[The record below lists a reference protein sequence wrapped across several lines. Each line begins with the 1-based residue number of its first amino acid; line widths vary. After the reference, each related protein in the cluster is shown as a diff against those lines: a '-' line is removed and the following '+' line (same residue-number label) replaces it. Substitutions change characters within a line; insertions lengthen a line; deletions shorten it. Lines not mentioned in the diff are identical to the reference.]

1 MSHQI
6 IVEKGMVSI
15 SLAANEYCV
24 AKRFATCFC
33 RAGLNPVVLHQAKV
47 GGLQPLVV
55 RQLEPLQIL
64 DAGLG

>member
-6 IVEKGMVSI
+6 IVEKGMASI
-15 SLAANEYCV
+15 SLAANEYCI

-47 GGLQPLVV
+47 GGL
-55 RQLEPLQIL
+55 
-64 DAGLG
+64 

>member
-47 GGLQPLVV
+47 GGL
-55 RQLEPLQIL
+55 
-64 DAGLG
+64 